1 MKYKRQQNSNEASEA
16 TQTSMKHQRQH
27 KHQWSIRDNKN
38 INEESEATRT
48 SMKHQRQ
55 PKHRRSIRGNNNTN
69 EASETTRASMK
80 HQRQIYCLS
89 YTKIILSPRPLEE
102 TTISLL
108 RGLMCNR
115 HVIYTKPG
123 SSFSGGRK
131 VVFCCDSSL
140 IFYQCAL
147 LILFYL
153 CGSYTGSLLV
163 K

>member
-1 MKYKRQQNSNEASEA
+1 MKHQRQQKQQWSFRGNTNINEASEA
-16 TQTSMKHQRQH
+16 TQTSK
-27 KHQWSIRDNKN
+27 
-38 INEESEATRT
+38 
-48 SMKHQRQ
+48 KHQRQ

-102 TTISLL
+102 TTLSLF
-108 RGLMCNR
+108 RWLMCNR

-123 SSFSGGRK
+123 FSISGSSK

-140 IFYQCAL
+140 IFYQCFL